1 MEEAFFLALIK
12 FLFGWAVKLFGKIF
26 KKKPFSLEE
35 IKRRARVLFVDD
47 ESVYYLISNINQAGW
62 NVSHVSE
69 ITNFDSDEIRNA
81 DIIFL
86 DYKNVGVKLT
96 PTEEGIGLLKVIR
109 KKYPEKHLIFYSGYA
124 GFIPGHEVHGIA
136 DDWIQKNSD
145 PYVYINRIE
154 DAAKKIY
161 GKK

>member
-1 MEEAFFLALIK
+1 MLEAFFSALIK
-12 FLFGWAVKLFGKIF
+12 AIPNWVIQIWRKIR
-26 KKKPFSLEE
+26 KKKQPSLEE
-35 IKRRARVLFVDD
+35 IKRSVRILFVDD
-47 ESVYYLISNINQAGW
+47 ESVDHLINNISQAGW
-62 NVSHVSE
+62 NVSYTNE
-69 ITNFDSDEIRNA
+69 ISNLDSDEIKNA

-96 PTEEGIGLLKVIR
+96 PTEEGIGLLKAIR
-109 KKYPEKHLIFYSGYA
+109 KKYPNKHLIFYSGYA

-145 PYVYINRIE
+145 PYVYIDRIE

-161 GKK
+161 AK